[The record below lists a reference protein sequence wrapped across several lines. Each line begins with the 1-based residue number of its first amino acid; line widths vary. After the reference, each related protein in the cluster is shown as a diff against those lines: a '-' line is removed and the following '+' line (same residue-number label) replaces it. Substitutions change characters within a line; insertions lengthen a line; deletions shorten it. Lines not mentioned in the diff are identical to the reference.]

1 MIELKYPLCALQLAG
16 FTALVAVTLPLSPVS
31 AQDAALD
38 RGCEERRDSLGLH
51 LHRQLRSRRSFRTR
65 LQRSIG
71 IAIAYNDV
79 GTNGA
84 YNQVISEAAAG
95 QVTADVVWSSA
106 MDLQMT
112 LVKDGYAQEYASPEA
127 ANIPAWAN
135 YKNILFGT
143 TVEPIGVIYNTK
155 ALTEDRLPKTY
166 ADMITFLKDNK
177 TELQGK
183 VATFD
188 PEKSGSGF
196 LHHSNDARQRKDFWD
211 FAKALGEDGAKIYSS
226 SGGMKETVVSGE
238 NVIAINIIGSY
249 ALDWVKE
256 SPNLGVAFRKRLH
269 TSIFALGTGRQQC
282 AASECCQALCRFL
295 LSQEGQSALAE
306 GGLPA
311 VRTDATGGLNIDT
324 LNERVGG
331 RPEAYRRRRR
341 SARVHGADE
350 ARPVPERLEGRA
362 RTLMGLRIAA
372 RQRARAALLPRPSAD
387 SESHRY
393 ERSDSKSRP
402 QRGRSGACAPLP
414 CEDAGR
420 RQRTPLSDCR
430 HWSAGLGRANARW
443 TDHLPELSDGPF
455 FSPRAAFGLDAYSYV
470 FTDRNFYK
478 ALGTT
483 TVFAFGMV
491 AIAVPLGRAARLP
504 AHPHRH
510 SLQAAARDPR
520 ARADV
525 HLIDRARLRL
535 HRLGRADR
543 VPVACRARHHRLRS
557 VEHLQPDGH
566 HRDRRAEPRS
576 ARLSLRVVGN
586 EKLAVR
592 PRGGGAHQRR
602 QHLAGVT

>member
-1 MIELKYPLCALQLAG
+1 MMNSNIRYARQLAS
-16 FTALVAVTLPLSPVS
+16 FTALVAVTLPLSPVL
-31 AQDAALD
+31 AQDAALID
-38 RGCEERRDSLGLH
+38 AAKKEGTVSVYTSTDAEQS
-51 LHRQLRSRRSFRTR
+51 QK
-65 LQRSIG
+65 LQDAFTKKYG

-166 ADMITFLKDNK
+166 ADMITFLKNNK

-211 FAKALGEDGAKIYSS
+211 LAKAMGDDGAKIYSS

-256 SPNLGVAFRKRLH
+256 SPNLGVHFASDYTPAFSRL
-269 TSIFALGTGRQQC
+269 ALVANNAPHPN
-282 AASECCQALCRFL
+282 AAKLFVDFL

-311 VRTDATGGLNIDT
+311 VRKDATGGLNIDT
-324 LNERVGG
+324 LSKRVGG
-331 RPEAYRRRRR
+331 GLKPIAVDEGLLEYMEPTK
-341 SARVHGADE
+341 RVQFLNDWK
-350 ARPVPERLEGRA
+350 
-362 RTLMGLRIAA
+362 
-372 RQRARAALLPRPSAD
+372 AAL
-387 SESHRY
+387 
-393 ERSDSKSRP
+393 
-402 QRGRSGACAPLP
+402 GR
-414 CEDAGR
+414 
-420 RQRTPLSDCR
+420 
-430 HWSAGLGRANARW
+430 
-443 TDHLPELSDGPF
+443 
-455 FSPRAAFGLDAYSYV
+455 
-470 FTDRNFYK
+470 
-478 ALGTT
+478 
-483 TVFAFGMV
+483 
-491 AIAVPLGRAARLP
+491 
-504 AHPHRH
+504 
-510 SLQAAARDPR
+510 
-520 ARADV
+520 
-525 HLIDRARLRL
+525 
-535 HRLGRADR
+535 
-543 VPVACRARHHRLRS
+543 
-557 VEHLQPDGH
+557 
-566 HRDRRAEPRS
+566 
-576 ARLSLRVVGN
+576 
-586 EKLAVR
+586 
-592 PRGGGAHQRR
+592 
-602 QHLAGVT
+602 